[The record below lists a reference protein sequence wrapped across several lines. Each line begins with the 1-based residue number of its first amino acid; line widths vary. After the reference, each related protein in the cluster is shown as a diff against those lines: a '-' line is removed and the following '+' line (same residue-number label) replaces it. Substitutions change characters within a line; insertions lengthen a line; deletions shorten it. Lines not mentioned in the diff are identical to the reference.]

1 MRSRLR
7 SFLPLLVLMSG
18 SAIHGCAS
26 GTRRAAA
33 EAANEAPRAA
43 NSPKK
48 NNEELALMFQRDQ
61 DERKGVASLWTVE
74 SDAAR
79 RTRAQQ
85 ILDRGE
91 ASSSADYYHAA
102 MVFQHGTQPSD
113 YEQARA
119 LALKA
124 IDLDPNN
131 RSAKWLAAAAQD
143 RLLMSLGKPQRYGTQ
158 FHWVDGEW
166 AMWKVDPSV
175 TDEERSRW
183 NVPTLSEAAN
193 ARRL

>member
-18 SAIHGCAS
+18 PAIHGCSS
-26 GTRRAAA
+26 GKRQAAA

-43 NSPKK
+43 TSSQKI
-48 NNEELALMFQRDQ
+48 NEELSLMFQRDQ
-61 DERKGVASLWTVE
+61 DERKGLAAPWTAE

-79 RTRAQQ
+79 RIRVQQ

-124 IDLDPNN
+124 IDLDPTNG
-131 RSAKWLAAAAQD
+131 SAKWLAAAAQD

-158 FHWVDGEW
+158 FKLVEGEW
-166 AMWKVDPSV
+166 VMWKVDPSV

-183 NVPTLSEAAN
+183 NVPSLSEAAN